1 MAGISILL
9 LTGVVTTIIIVLSV
23 IAIYMIVSYV
33 FESIAVMRFRKNLN
47 LKNNA
52 ISFIPF
58 YNRYLLGKVTDN
70 KILGA
75 VLALV
80 SMLKTITFV
89 LWFFVGKSF
98 ALELFILSLIVG
110 FVLNIIVASNIY
122 KLYSK
127 YNVVFTILTIITL
140 GVLRPVFLFA
150 LRDSKQIV

>member
-80 SMLKTITFV
+80 SILKTITFV
-89 LWFFVGKSF
+89 LWFFIGKSF
-98 ALELFILSLIVG
+98 AFELFIILLIVG
-110 FVLNIIVASNIY
+110 FVLNVIVASNLY
-122 KLYSK
+122 KMYSK

-150 LRDSKQIV
+150 LRDSKQIA

>member
-9 LTGVVTTIIIVLSV
+9 LTGVVTTIIIVLAI
-23 IAIYMIVSYV
+23 IAIYMMVSYV
-33 FESIAVMRFRKNLN
+33 FESIAIMKFRKKLN
-47 LKNNA
+47 LKNNSR
-52 ISFIPF
+52 SFIPF
-58 YNRYLLGKVTDN
+58 YNKYLLGKLTNN

-80 SMLKTITFV
+80 SILTIITFV

-98 ALELFILSLIVG
+98 AFEWFVLSLIGG
-110 FVLNIIVASNIY
+110 FILNIIVASNIY

-150 LRDSKQIV
+150 LRDSKRVV

>member
-110 FVLNIIVASNIY
+110 FVLNIIVVSNIY